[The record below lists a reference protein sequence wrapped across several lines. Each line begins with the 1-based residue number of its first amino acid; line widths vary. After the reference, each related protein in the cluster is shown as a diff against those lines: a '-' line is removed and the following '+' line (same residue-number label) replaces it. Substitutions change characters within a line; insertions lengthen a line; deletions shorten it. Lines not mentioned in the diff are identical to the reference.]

1 MQNGKTSI
9 TTVVARYQET
19 DRMGIV
25 HHSVYPVWFEVGRT
39 DLIKEYGL
47 TYTQMEAAGIL
58 LPLIGLESS
67 YKNYALYE
75 DRLLIQS
82 TIDSISNTRLSFA
95 YTITRADAE
104 DKTTL
109 IAIGKTHHIFTNAA
123 LKPMNVKRFRPDIL
137 ALFLES
143 TDRR

>member
-1 MQNGKTSI
+1 MHNSITSR

-47 TYTQMEAAGIL
+47 TYTRMEADGIL
-58 LPLIGLESS
+58 LPLIALESS

-75 DRLLIQS
+75 DKLQIQS
-82 TIDSISNTRLSFA
+82 VISSVSNTRLSFS
-95 YTITRADAE
+95 YEITRADE
-104 DKTTL
+104 GDKTTL
-109 IAIGKTHHIFTNAA
+109 IATGKTHHIFTNAA
-123 LKPMNVKRFRPDIL
+123 LKPMNIRKHRPDIL
-137 ALFLES
+137 ELFLGS
-143 TDRR
+143 VKRV